1 MTQPVNPRVPVVQW
15 KIRTVRNDCVDRET
29 VQNTTQILG
38 KNIVAPNV
46 EPNMRHPH
54 SANQKKLSAAANKEA
69 CHFQVSEAK
78 LRMQDLAGK
87 KT

>member
-1 MTQPVNPRVPVVQW
+1 MFVLIGRQY
-15 KIRTVRNDCVDRET
+15 K
-29 VQNTTQILG
+29 TQILG

-87 KT
+87 EPLTLELIC